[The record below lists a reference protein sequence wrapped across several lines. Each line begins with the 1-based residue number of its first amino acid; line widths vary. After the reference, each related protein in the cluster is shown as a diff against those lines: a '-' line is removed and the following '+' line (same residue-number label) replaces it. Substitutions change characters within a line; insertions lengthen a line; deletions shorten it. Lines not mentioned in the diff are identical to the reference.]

1 VINHLARGV
10 AGGDLDTPWTDPIL
24 TYIRLGD
31 GREVRGGFRSS
42 HMERATLTGSRR
54 RWSDLCQDPGY
65 RGRWVA
71 LQQVRYESGVPTEGE
86 VVDVD
91 DDLATLCVRVQSA
104 DRVACAILF
113 CDDKASGIRRAV
125 S

>member
-1 VINHLARGV
+1 
-10 AGGDLDTPWTDPIL
+10 
-24 TYIRLGD
+24 
-31 GREVRGGFRSS
+31 
-42 HMERATLTGSRR
+42 MQRATLTGTSRR
-54 RWSDLCQDPGY
+54 RWADLCQDPNY

-71 LQQVRYESGVPTEGE
+71 LQQVRYESGVPVEGE

-91 DDLATLCVRVQSA
+91 DDPATLCVRVQSS

-113 CDDKASGIRRAV
+113 CDDKTSGIRRAV